1 MTPMDASAMSRWER
15 VLLPVFMLLV
25 VGWRVYHA
33 PNYPYHEDEI
43 GSIGVMRAIV
53 ETGWPLAENGTL
65 YWRSLLGHY
74 LMAIPLFFAEVS
86 PVSTR
91 LVSILFSALLLPVVY
106 AMGNRAAGKT
116 AGWLAVLF
124 LGFSAFENL
133 YASMAR
139 FYLPFQFF
147 FVAAVY
153 GAGEYFIARRP
164 GAGQWL
170 LPATLGAIGTH
181 ELAVELLPLFGLAL
195 LLGGHWRLLGKRS
208 FQLGVA
214 LLALVGYALLVYRP
228 AAGFANPV
236 AIPLEM
242 FGLPDKAAFYQWF
255 RQVTPLGGTL
265 LILGIYPLR
274 REQNRLWAFYF
285 LGFLYG
291 LLLLTVVAPG
301 DNPRY
306 LSNLYPL
313 GIVAV
318 AASLVWWGRWLA
330 ERFRRGW
337 RAAIPDPWVLGAVLV
352 LAVGHL
358 LVLENLD
365 VAKAFG
371 GYFRF
376 VDQRPAHE
384 FIRERLLPG
393 DLVISTEPGL
403 SAFYLGRPVDY
414 FLREKYD
421 AEADRYLP
429 FSAEE
434 KTAIRTPFIDR
445 PERLVELLETDHRR
459 IWLYTNWKI
468 TSTVGVAMDEAIKRL
483 FQPRFSRNETYVLIR
498 P

>member
-1 MTPMDASAMSRWER
+1 
-15 VLLPVFMLLV
+15 
-25 VGWRVYHA
+25 
-33 PNYPYHEDEI
+33 
-43 GSIGVMRAIV
+43 
-53 ETGWPLAENGTL
+53 
-65 YWRSLLGHY
+65 
-74 LMAIPLFFAEVS
+74 
-86 PVSTR
+86 
-91 LVSILFSALLLPVVY
+91 
-106 AMGNRAAGKT
+106 
-116 AGWLAVLF
+116 
-124 LGFSAFENL
+124 
-133 YASMAR
+133 MAR

-147 FVAAVY
+147 FVVAVY
-153 GAGEYFIARRP
+153 WAGEYFIVRRP
-164 GAGQWL
+164 GAGMWL
-170 LPATLGAIGTH
+170 LLATLGAIGTH
-181 ELAVELLPLFGLAL
+181 EFAFELLPVFVLAL
-195 LLGGHWRLLGKRS
+195 LLGGHWRLLGQRP
-208 FQLGVA
+208 FQLGV
-214 LLALVGYALLVYRP
+214 LLVALVGYALLVYRP
-228 AAGFANPV
+228 ATGFTNPV

-255 RQVTPLGGTL
+255 RQTTPFGVTL
-265 LILGIYPLR
+265 LLLGIYPLR
-274 REQNRLWAFYF
+274 QNRHRLWAFYF

-318 AASLVWWGRWLA
+318 AASLVWWGGWIVARLW
-330 ERFRRGW
+330 RGW
-337 RAAIPDPWVLGAVLV
+337 REAIPDPWVLGAVLV
-352 LAVGHL
+352 LAVGYL
-358 LVLENLD
+358 AGLENRD

-371 GYFRF
+371 GYYRF

-384 FIRERLLPG
+384 FIRNRLLPG

-429 FSAEE
+429 FSVEE

-445 PERLVELLETDHRR
+445 PERLVELLETDQRR

-468 TSTVGVAMDEAIKRL
+468 TSTVSVAMDEAIKRL